1 MSEVF
6 YIRGK
11 RFEVN
16 DNIGV
21 TVDACGTEICVTF
34 KDSNNGRAA
43 EEAYK
48 KLMKEGRYEQQQP
61 NAVQADNAAFGG
73 VRMAKGENRFGEETH
88 YAVYYLKQEA

>member
-61 NAVQADNAAFGG
+61 NAVQADNAAFG
-73 VRMAKGENRFGEETH
+73 RIREYIRARRNERIRDNAFS
-88 YAVYYLKQEA
+88 KQNIRT